1 MEASFWLPA
10 LRERETIITSVH
22 EQLIN
27 NSRQHFAI
35 PGHPEQEKE
44 DPYTSPPSPTIL
56 LRFLG
61 LQVQDRGLFCYSVLC
76 WHTSSDHNPSSF
88 SSVPT
93 WTANITWQW
102 ISFFHYCLFVVRGFF
117 LDVFWTRMSIMY
129 SNTRIL
135 IVSIL
140 CCVQIC
146 VRSVDTDIYRD
157 TVRRSGSM
165 IMYLYRLWFTFVRW

>member
-1 MEASFWLPA
+1 METTFWLPA

-22 EQLIN
+22 EQLIS

-44 DPYTSPPSPTIL
+44 GTYTSPPSPTIL
-56 LRFLG
+56 LRLLG

-76 WHTSSDHNPSSF
+76 WHTSSDHSPSSF

-117 LDVFWTRMSIMY
+117 FGRFLDTEVNYVQQYQDIDCEYFVLCPNLCSLCRHGYLSRY
-129 SNTRIL
+129 S
-135 IVSIL
+135 
-140 CCVQIC
+140 
-146 VRSVDTDIYRD
+146 
-157 TVRRSGSM
+157 
-165 IMYLYRLWFTFVRW
+165 